1 MKVGCLLIH
10 GWTGTPFE
18 MEPLVS
24 PLESEGVVVRN
35 IMLPG
40 HGTTFEDFQTTGWSD
55 WEWAAHKE
63 YESLAAHVD
72 AVFVIG
78 LSMGGTLAL
87 HLASKY
93 PVAGVVSLAAPLY
106 LYSIFPWQMR
116 DWRIPLTPIVKYIK
130 PLYPLKRR
138 DDEQLRIAPW
148 VGYDEFV
155 SMQQLHELMK
165 GIKKVRGEI
174 NVINAPILAIQAP
187 TDKSVPLENI
197 FLIAKSVASKEVTVE
212 LLRIEE
218 KVTGHHVITT
228 HIETSSKVIELVRN
242 FVKTHISTKL

>member
-10 GWTGTPFE
+10 GWTGSPFE
-18 MEPLVS
+18 MEPLVA
-24 PLESEGVVVRN
+24 PLESEGYVVRN

-40 HGTTFEDFQTTGWSD
+40 HGTTFEDFQTTGWGD

-63 YESLAAHVD
+63 YEALAAQVD
-72 AVFVIG
+72 VVFVIG

-93 PVAGVVSLAAPLY
+93 PVAGVVSLAAPLF
-106 LYSIFPWQMR
+106 LYSLFPWQMK
-116 DWRIPLTPIVKYIK
+116 DWRMPFTPIIKHIK
-130 PLYPLKRR
+130 PVFPLKRR
-138 DDEQLRIAPW
+138 DAEHLRIAPW

-165 GIKKVRGEI
+165 GVKKVRGEVDAI
-174 NVINAPILAIQAP
+174 SAPVLAIQAP

-197 FLIAKSVASKEVTVE
+197 FLIAKKVASKEITVK

-228 HIETSSKVIELVRN
+228 HVETSARVIELVQG
-242 FVKTHISTKL
+242 FVKRGIYTKL

>member
-10 GWTGTPFE
+10 GWTGSPFE
-18 MEPLVS
+18 MEPLVA
-24 PLESEGVVVRN
+24 PLESEGYEVRN

-40 HGTTFEDFQTTGWSD
+40 HGTSFEDFQTTGWTD
-55 WEWAAHKE
+55 WEWAAEKE
-63 YESLAAHVD
+63 YQELAAKVD

-106 LYSIFPWQMR
+106 LYSFFPWQMK
-116 DWRIPLTPIVKYIK
+116 DWRIPFTPIVKNFK
-130 PLYPLKRR
+130 PVFPLRRR
-138 DDEQLRIAPW
+138 DDEHLRISPW

-165 GIKKVRGEI
+165 GAKKVRGEI
-174 NVINAPILAIQAP
+174 TAINAPILAIQAP
-187 TDKSVPLENI
+187 TDKSVPLGNI
-197 FLIAKSVASKEVTVE
+197 FLIAKSVSSKEVTVK

-218 KVTGHHVITT
+218 KVTGHHVVTT
-228 HIETSSKVIELVRN
+228 HIETSKRVVELVRG
-242 FVKTHISTKL
+242 FVKEQVSTKM

>member
-10 GWTGTPFE
+10 GWTGSTFE
-18 MEPLVS
+18 MEPLVA
-24 PLESEGVVVRN
+24 PLEADGYVVRN

-40 HGTTFEDFQTTGWSD
+40 HGTTFEDFQTTGWAD
-55 WEWAAHKE
+55 WEWAAEKE
-63 YESLAAHVD
+63 YEALAKEVD

-93 PVAGVVSLAAPLY
+93 PVAGVVPLAAPLY
-106 LYSIFPWQMR
+106 LYSYFPWQMK
-116 DWRIPLTPIVKYIK
+116 DWRIPFTPIVKHIK
-130 PLYPLKRR
+130 PIFSLGKR
-138 DDEQLRIAPW
+138 DDEHTQTAPW

-165 GIKKVRGEI
+165 GVKKVRNEVSAI
-174 NVINAPILAIQAP
+174 TAPIIVIQAP
-187 TDKSVPLENI
+187 TDKSVPLGNV
-197 FLIAKSVASKEVTVE
+197 FLIAKKVVSKEITVK

-228 HIETSSKVIELVRN
+228 HIETSDRVCELVRN
-242 FVKTHISTKL
+242 FVKEQVSTKL